1 MELHVLS
8 SATAASAQNLSIRN
22 TEQVNNPKGDNSI
35 SEVPIDETTTVQR
48 STEVSVP
55 ELGEETRR
63 SQHRSREYI
72 QLAALYFCLFR
83 MHALSNN
90 FNLFTEIVR

>member
-8 SATAASAQNLSIRN
+8 SATGASAQNLSIRT
-22 TEQVNNPKGDNSI
+22 TEQVNNPKDDNSI
-35 SEVPIDETTTVQR
+35 PEVPIDGAVQQ

-55 ELGEETRR
+55 ELGEGARR

-72 QLAALYFCLFR
+72 QLAALHYCLFR
-83 MHALSNN
+83 MRASS
-90 FNLFTEIVR
+90 